1 MLVVPDYSKHIE
13 CIRRYHQ
20 QTKHRFD
27 RYANGP
33 EALDWSMQPD
43 PFRHFKGA
51 NRVELPFSNQD
62 DGVKYCS
69 LYKPDDVTPKDC
81 NLNAIGTLLE
91 HSMGLSAWKEY
102 HGDRWAL
109 RCNPSSGNLHPTEAY
124 VIANG
129 ITGLEPG
136 VYHYV
141 SCDHVL
147 EQRCVFNIGNNT
159 AAKTE
164 GPSLLIGLSSVY
176 WREAWKY
183 GERAFRYCQLDTGH
197 ALAAIRYACALLGW
211 KAELITNADDAAIEQ
226 MLGLNRG
233 DDFGKAEREHPDLLL
248 RIVFPNVTTNDD
260 DFEAFLQNSQQGLWS
275 GTANILDQRHLY
287 DWPVIDEV
295 ANATRT
301 TGTTTSVLWTPSELP
316 PPLPCK
322 TKLQAKDLI
331 QRRRSAQRFD
341 GITAME
347 AEDFF
352 RILDMLIP
360 RSNTPPWDTIT
371 WSPRIHLVLFVH
383 RVNGLESGLY
393 ILLRNEQV
401 LDSLKSALT
410 DKMQWQRI
418 EQAPEHINLYRLV
431 KANAQKA
438 AATLS
443 CHQRIASDSAF
454 SGGMLSEFDTALQTA
469 PWAYKQLYW
478 EAGVLGQVLY
488 LEAEA
493 IDLQGTGIGCYFDD
507 PFHEMLGIKD
517 TQFQS
522 VYHFT
527 VGGALNDSRLRT
539 ISPYAHL
546 DRK

>member
-1 MLVVPDYSKHIE
+1 MPDYTKQIE
-13 CIRRYHQ
+13 CIRRYHE
-20 QTKHRFD
+20 QTKHRLE

-43 PFRHFKGA
+43 PFRQFEGTA
-51 NRVELPFSNQD
+51 RIELPFSNQD
-62 DGVKYCS
+62 EGVGYCS
-69 LYKPDDVTPKDC
+69 LYDPGSVTPKTC
-81 NLNAIGTLLE
+81 NLETIGTLLE
-91 HSMGLSAWKEY
+91 YSMGLSAWKEY

-129 ITGLEPG
+129 IAGLEAG

-141 SCDHVL
+141 SYDHAL
-147 EQRCVFNIGNNT
+147 EQRCVFDTDKNST
-159 AAKTE
+159 AKTK

-211 KAELITNADDAAIEQ
+211 KAELISNADDTAIEEI
-226 MLGLNRG
+226 LGLNRG
-233 DDFGKAEREHPDLLL
+233 GDFGKAEREHPDLLL
-248 RIVFPNVTTNDD
+248 RIVIPDTTPNDN
-260 DFEAFLQNSQQGLWS
+260 DFETILQYSQQGHWS
-275 GTANILDQRHLY
+275 GVANVLDQRHMY
-287 DWPVIDEV
+287 DWPIIDEV
-295 ANATRT
+295 STAART
-301 TGTTTSVLWTPSELP
+301 MGLTTSGHWKPSELP

-322 TKLQAKDLI
+322 TELQAQDII

-352 RILDMLIP
+352 RVLDMVMP

-371 WSPRIHLVLFVH
+371 WSPKIHLVLFVH
-383 RVNGLESGLY
+383 RVNGLEPGLY

-410 DKMQWQRI
+410 NKMQWQRI
-418 EQAPEHINLYRLV
+418 EQAPGHINLYRLV
-431 KANAQKA
+431 KANARKA

-454 SGGMLSEFDTALQTA
+454 SMGMLSEFDVALQTS

-507 PFHEMLGIKD
+507 AFHETLGIKD

-527 VGGALNDSRLRT
+527 VGGALNDGRLRT
-539 ISPYAHL
+539 LSPYAHL